1 MNKSE
6 KKVSKPAEK
15 AQALSNIIELK
26 LIESSNNTSN
36 KFKLD
41 EHYLKAIG
49 SNINTPSTIADF
61 KKFHSCELGERKKE
75 PVDQHQQYLKS

>member
-1 MNKSE
+1 LIK
-6 KKVSKPAEK
+6 
-15 AQALSNIIELK
+15 IK
-26 LIESSNNTSN
+26 LIESTHNTNNTNN

-61 KKFHSCELGERKKE
+61 KKFHSCELGQRNKE
-75 PVDQHQQYLKS
+75 PVDQQQLYLKS